1 MKIELNL
8 NPDLNYYY
16 LHTSTEEGGNVVY
29 IWPEDKAKNLFSNF
43 NNSWK
48 IYQKSSK
55 DPDQL
60 ELFTEEQ
67 LNGD

>member
-1 MKIELNL
+1 MKINLNL
-8 NPDLNYYY
+8 NPDLTYYY
-16 LHTSTEEGGNVVY
+16 LHNSVEEGGHVVY
-29 IWPEDKAKNLFSNF
+29 IWPEDRAKNLFTDF
-43 NNSWK
+43 NKNWK
-48 IYQKSSK
+48 IYQESSK